1 MEWVFKKL
9 VWIFYESQGFCLV
22 SIVKEVDEEYEVE
35 IEEINK
41 RVKVFKEEIQKM
53 NFLKYIKVED
63 MVEFVCLNDVF
74 VFYNIKDWYYLD
86 LIYVSFVYVCK

>member
-22 SIVKEVDEEYEVE
+22 GIVKEVDEEYEVE